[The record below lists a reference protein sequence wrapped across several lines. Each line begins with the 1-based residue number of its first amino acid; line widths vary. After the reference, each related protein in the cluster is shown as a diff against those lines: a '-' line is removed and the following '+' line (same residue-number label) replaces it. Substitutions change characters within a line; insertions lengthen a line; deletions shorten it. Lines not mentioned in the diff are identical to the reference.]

1 MADATQ
7 KRQITIAIALI
18 VLLAIGVA
26 VYFLL
31 FGRSQPP
38 AATQTGS
45 ASTVLAALANR
56 PPSLPTQPTTAPQ
69 LHVGLYL
76 SKMTGDDWG
85 YSIQIVGELSRGGFD
100 LVPILEPGSA
110 SVPEIQKLLGLWFK
124 GKTSVSASD
133 ADALKKLDVIVA
145 PRIWLI
151 PDRARIAIESA
162 VRNGTGLLARN
173 GLGSW
178 FPRRGP
184 DIARLNGFTDSSF
197 GYSAKPME
205 CEFIGSHPILG
216 TLSGQ
221 IGKSIQLTP
230 NGTWGVL
237 GSQTVPLIRV
247 KDMQAFHASEG
258 RGGADWVFYPL
269 YVSQLG
275 KGRIVGCQFPAWT
288 PTPKDLMAATDQQ
301 FNIRAVKWLAHQLDD
316 IAPTTTQP
324 TTQPTTHATTLSAR

>member
-7 KRQITIAIALI
+7 KRQVTIAIALI

-26 VYFLL
+26 VYLML
-31 FGRSQPP
+31 VRKTEP

-45 ASTVLAALANR
+45 ASAVLAALANR
-56 PPSLPTQPTTAPQ
+56 SSSPSTQPTTAPQ
-69 LHVGLYL
+69 IHVGLYL
-76 SKMTGDDWG
+76 SQMTGESWG

-124 GKTSVSASD
+124 GKSPLSASD
-133 ADALKKLDVIVA
+133 ADALKRLDVIVA

-151 PDRARIAIESA
+151 PDEARVAIESA

-178 FPRRGP
+178 FPRKGT

-197 GYSAKPME
+197 GYNERPME
-205 CEFIGSHPILG
+205 CELIGSHAILG

-247 KDMQAFHASEG
+247 KDMQAFHAFEH

-316 IAPTTTQP
+316 IAPA